1 MQKNDLEKFY
11 CTWEFCKDSLTLFE
25 ELHYKSVTKYLVK
38 KWEDE
43 MKKRGLIEKIDYE
56 GSPCHI
62 LIHFPW
68 EGARHLSIWIDN
80 KKDKLGELK
89 EKLHL
94 GERKALKRIRE
105 AKCEII

>member
-1 MQKNDLEKFY
+1 MQKNELEKY
-11 CTWEFCKDSLTLFE
+11 YTVWEFCRDSLTLFD

-38 KWEDE
+38 RWEEE
-43 MKKRGLIEKIDYE
+43 MASRGLIEKIDYE

-68 EGARHLSIWIDN
+68 TGERHLSIWIDS

-89 EKLHL
+89 QKLSWGEK
-94 GERKALKRIRE
+94 KALAKMRE
-105 AKCEII
+105 DQ